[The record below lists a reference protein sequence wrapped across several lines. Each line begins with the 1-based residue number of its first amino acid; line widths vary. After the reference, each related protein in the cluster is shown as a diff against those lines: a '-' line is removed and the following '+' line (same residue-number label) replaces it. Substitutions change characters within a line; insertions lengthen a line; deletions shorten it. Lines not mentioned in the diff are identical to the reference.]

1 MLGGYFLVA
10 KHSGCYETQGHA
22 LVLGHAPFSIILVI
36 MTEQNAPPLRSVYG
50 LDWPFGAYYHF
61 AIC

>member
-1 MLGGYFLVA
+1 MLGGYSLVA
-10 KHSGCYETQGHA
+10 NTAAVMKHRGHA
-22 LVLGHAPFSIILVI
+22 LVLEHAPFSMILVI
-36 MTEQNAPPLRSVYG
+36 MTEQNAPSLRGVYS